1 MNDSRHTDRRKAK
14 DAASCEAADDA
25 ARAAAR
31 PTDSR
36 TTITRRKLLGG
47 LSGLTVALTS
57 PLWKPATTFGAPAKP
72 AKRFIGVFSANG
84 TIGPAFWPN
93 TTAPDSPLTLGPECR
108 ILAPMAAYKSK
119 MLVLK
124 GVDMTST
131 IGPNHPGGPHMKG
144 PGAMLTGGTLLP
156 GPFTG
161 SEGPAGYASSL
172 SIDQLIVNRQMATT
186 KFPSLEFG
194 VRIQGQEPLRY
205 ISYRGASM
213 PNTAVDDPWQI
224 YSRMFSGAGMTD
236 MQLARLL
243 ADRKSVIDFLKSD
256 FSTLEARFGAA
267 DRARLDAHL
276 QGIRRIETQLT
287 AGTQMCATPTLPARI
302 DPELMANFPTIAKLQ
317 MDLMLL
323 ALTCGM
329 TNVSTFMFANADSW
343 QYYPWLGINEEH
355 HTMSHQPDS
364 DTATMEKLTQI
375 NIWHAQQITYM
386 LDGLAKAT
394 DSDGSTVLD
403 NSLLIWGNELGKG
416 STHTYQ
422 DIPWVLAGGVGGQF
436 RMGRFLQYNRQ
447 PHNALLV
454 SIANAFGFT
463 DVKQFGDATQPSGA
477 LTNLT

>member
-1 MNDSRHTDRRKAK
+1 MS
-14 DAASCEAADDA
+14 SS
-25 ARAAAR
+25 
-31 PTDSR
+31 TDSR
-36 TTITRRKLLGG
+36 TKFTRRKLLGG
-47 LSGLTVALTS
+47 LGGLTVALTA
-57 PLWKPATTFGAPAKP
+57 PIWKQATTFGAPAKP

-84 TIGPAFWPN
+84 TIASAFFPSSTGPDN
-93 TTAPDSPLTLGPECR
+93 PLTLGPECR
-108 ILAPMAAYKSK
+108 ILAPMAAYKTK

-131 IGPNHPGGPHMKG
+131 NGPNHPGGPHMKG
-144 PGAMLTGGTLLP
+144 PGGMLTGGTLLP

-161 SEGPAGYASSL
+161 SEGPAGYANSI
-172 SIDQLIVNRQMATT
+172 SIDQLIANRQGATT

-205 ISYRGASM
+205 VSYRGASM

-224 YSRMFSGAGMTD
+224 FSRIFANAGMTD
-236 MQLARLL
+236 AQLARLV
-243 ADRKSVIDFLKSD
+243 ADRKSVLDFVKDDL
-256 FSTLEARFGAA
+256 TRLESRFTAG

-276 QGIRRIETQLT
+276 TSVQRIEQQLT
-287 AGTQMCATPTLPARI
+287 AGTQMCATPTMPARI
-302 DPELMANFPTIAKLQ
+302 DPEVMENFPTIAKLQ

-329 TNVSTFMFANADSW
+329 TNVATFMFANSDSW
-343 QYYPWLGINEEH
+343 QYYPWIGINEEH

-364 DTATMEKLTQI
+364 DAATMEKLTQI

-386 LDGLAKAT
+386 LDGLSKAV
-394 DSDGSTVLD
+394 DSDGSSVLD
-403 NSLLIWGNELGKG
+403 NSLLLWGNELGKG
-416 STHTYQ
+416 NTHTYQ
-422 DIPWVLAGGVGGQF
+422 DIPWMLAGGVGGQF

-463 DVKQFGDATQPSGA
+463 DVKTFGDTTVWTGGP
-477 LTNLT
+477 LTNLL

>member
-1 MNDSRHTDRRKAK
+1 MSHESR
-14 DAASCEAADDA
+14 S
-25 ARAAAR
+25 
-31 PTDSR
+31 TDSR
-36 TTITRRKLLGG
+36 TKFTRRKLLGG
-47 LSGLTVALTS
+47 LGGLTVALTA
-57 PLWKPATTFGAPAKP
+57 PIWRQATTFGAAPTP

-84 TIGPAFWPN
+84 TIASAFFPN

-131 IGPNHPGGPHMKG
+131 VGANHPGGPHMKG

-161 SEGPAGYASSL
+161 SEGPAGFANSI
-172 SIDQLIVNRQMATT
+172 SIDQLIANRQMAST

-213 PNTAVDDPWQI
+213 PNAAVDDPWQI
-224 YSRMFSGAGMTD
+224 YMRMFSGAGISNA
-236 MQLARLL
+236 QLTQLL
-243 ADRKSVIDFLKSD
+243 ADRKSVLDFVKDDL
-256 FSTLEARFGAA
+256 TRLESRFTAG

-276 QGIRRIETQLT
+276 TSVQRIEQQLT

-302 DPELMANFPTIAKLQ
+302 DPEAMENFPTIAKIQ

-329 TNVSTFMFANADSW
+329 TNVATFMFANSDSW
-343 QYYPWLGINEEH
+343 QYYPWIGINEEH
-355 HTMSHQPDS
+355 HTMSHAADS
-364 DTATMEKLTQI
+364 DTATMEKLVQI
-375 NIWHAQQITYM
+375 NIWTAQQITYM

-394 DSDGSTVLD
+394 DTDGSSVLD
-403 NSLLIWGNELGKG
+403 NSLLLWGNELGKG
-416 STHTYQ
+416 NTHTYQ
-422 DIPWVLAGGVGGQF
+422 DIPWMLAGGVGGQF
-436 RMGRFLQYNRQ
+436 RMGRYLQY
-447 PHNALLV
+447 PSVAHNNMLV

-463 DVKQFGDATQPSGA
+463 DVTTFGDATVCTGA
-477 LTNLT
+477 LPNLV

>member
-1 MNDSRHTDRRKAK
+1 MSND
-14 DAASCEAADDA
+14 
-25 ARAAAR
+25 R

-36 TTITRRKLLGG
+36 TKFTRRKLLGG
-47 LSGLTVALTS
+47 LGGLTVALTA
-57 PLWKPATTFGAPAKP
+57 PIWKQATTFGAAPKP

-84 TIGPAFWPN
+84 TIASAFFPN
-93 TTAPDSPLTLGPECR
+93 TTATDSPLTLGPECR
-108 ILAPMAAYKSK
+108 ILAPMAAYTNK

-131 IGPNHPGGPHMKG
+131 FGPNHPGGPHMKG
-144 PGAMLTGGTLLP
+144 PGGMLTGGTLLP

-161 SEGPAGYASSL
+161 SEGPAGYANSI
-172 SIDQLIVNRQMATT
+172 SIDQLIANRQGAAT

-224 YSRMFSGAGMTD
+224 FSRIFANAGMTD
-236 MQLARLL
+236 AQLARLV
-243 ADRKSVIDFLKSD
+243 ADRKSVLDFVKDDL
-256 FSTLEARFGAA
+256 TRLESRFTSA
-267 DRARLDAHL
+267 DKARLDAHL
-276 QGIRRIETQLT
+276 TGIQQIEQQLT

-302 DPELMANFPTIAKLQ
+302 DPEAMENFPTIAKLQ

-329 TNVSTFMFANADSW
+329 TNVATFMFANSDSW
-343 QYYPWLGINEEH
+343 QYYPWIGINEEH
-355 HTMSHQPDS
+355 HTMSHMDDDPGYK
-364 DTATMEKLTQI
+364 EKLTQI
-375 NIWHAQQITYM
+375 NIWTAQQVTYM

-403 NSLLIWGNELGKG
+403 NSLLLWGNELGKG

-422 DIPWVLAGGVGGQF
+422 DIPWMLAGGVGGQF
-436 RMGRFLQYNRQ
+436 RMGRFLQYNHT
-447 PHNALLV
+447 PHNNMLV
-454 SIANAFGFT
+454 SIANAFGFA
-463 DVKQFGDATQPSGA
+463 DVKTFGDATVCTGP
-477 LTNLT
+477 LTNLS